1 MHLLILLWA
10 AQQHHFRWE
19 QTFYPS
25 SLWWPIQQHRIP
37 FWKEKYW
44 TEIKE
49 EISSFAGPML
59 FNNCLTKTIK
69 KYRIL
74 NWIKT
79 TYNPQL
85 LLTTFVFKLPVAQF
99 FPTFPSPLLLI
110 LLSTQHKSSLWKAG
124 FVLKW
129 RDRAPPNIPTT
140 HKIALQKREL
150 ISQYSFR
157 KYVVLRSTQ
166 GVLNFFP
173 PSHFS
178 PPHYCVFGCD
188 RKYTFRLCTQ
198 SSSSIAPS
206 FTTPFDCNVHKNT
219 IMGKSFLETQGS
231 FMSL

>member
-1 MHLLILLWA
+1 
-10 AQQHHFRWE
+10 
-19 QTFYPS
+19 
-25 SLWWPIQQHRIP
+25 
-37 FWKEKYW
+37 
-44 TEIKE
+44 
-49 EISSFAGPML
+49 ML
-59 FNNCLTKTIK
+59 FSNCLTKTIRN
-69 KYRIL
+69 YCIL

-79 TYNPQL
+79 TYNPEL
-85 LLTTFVFKLPVAQF
+85 LLTTFVFKQPVAQF

-110 LLSTQHKSSLWKAG
+110 LLSMQHKSSLWKAG

-140 HKIALQKREL
+140 HKIALQRREL

-157 KYVVLRSTQ
+157 KYVVLLRTQ

-178 PPHYCVFGCD
+178 PSHYCVFGCD

-198 SSSSIAPS
+198 SSSSIAP
-206 FTTPFDCNVHKNT
+206 FRPLFYYPFWLQRAQKYNNGQ
-219 IMGKSFLETQGS
+219 ILLGTQGS